1 MRNRATELEKKRVEL
16 DASEREEAELLV
28 ELEGLLKGKDSS
40 LSLSSTLHAEEIE
53 AWAWWW
59 RVGMCA
65 RSS

>member
-28 ELEGLLKGKDSS
+28 ELEGLLKGKDYS

-53 AWAWWW
+53 GQ
-59 RVGMCA
+59 VA
-65 RSS
+65 RLEKRHLLLR

>member
-40 LSLSSTLHAEEIE
+40 LSLSSRLLAVEIQWQVPRWE
-53 AWAWWW
+53 K
-59 RVGMCA
+59 RHLLL
-65 RSS
+65 R

>member
-40 LSLSSTLHAEEIE
+40 LSLSSTLHTEEIE
-53 AWAWWW
+53 GQ
-59 RVGMCA
+59 VA
-65 RSS
+65 RLEKRHLLLR